1 MLRARR
7 TSALRRRRSAGLAVA
22 CGAAVALATAGLTA
36 AAAAAPA
43 GQIVWTAS
51 NGIWAM
57 NDDGTGPHELLSAAS
72 PPLAARLPA
81 GTVTEPDVF
90 QNGGTTVLFLGMTGA
105 FADPSLPQAC
115 GADCAGTFELR
126 NGTLTQLGPAAAAAS
141 GAAYYESQPR
151 ITANGHEIF
160 GSSLYTGIT
169 ASSLGTPATALVERA
184 LSQNATV
191 TQWSNSNG
199 EVQPTA
205 GFDGTPDPADPTL
218 AAWVEAQGCSYHVV
232 DAQSVSHSSC
242 QYAVHLGTASSLAA
256 PIIIYDNEYASSSG
270 RGPTSLALSGD
281 GATLMLVDPSA
292 PNTGI
297 YETPVAG
304 VPGSKP
310 VSEILAQPAGW
321 TFGQARFAGSKIV
334 FDAHQQANG
343 KTTGD
348 IYTIPATCGSATAC
362 SFPASAT
369 DLTNNPAADA
379 SDPAWTSATAT
390 LAPLRVAA
398 TPRITSVKG
407 PAAAVRAGHTVNLV
421 VKLSAAAKIVIKI
434 VRRQSTALRAKT
446 IGTVT
451 FAGRSGAN
459 RLAITRVG
467 GHTLAAGSYT
477 ATLSVR
483 GPNAAARTVHF
494 SVKA

>member
-7 TSALRRRRSAGLAVA
+7 ASALWRRRSVALALACGLAVA
-22 CGAAVALATAGLTA
+22 LASGGPA

-43 GQIVWTAS
+43 GQIVYTAS
-51 NGIWAM
+51 NGLWAM
-57 NDDGTGPHELLSAAS
+57 NDDGSGPHELLSAAS

-90 QNGGTTVLFLGMTGA
+90 QNGGTTVLFLGMTSA

-126 NGTLTQLGPAAAAAS
+126 NGTLTQLGPTAAAAS

-151 ITANGHEIF
+151 ITADGQEIF
-160 GSSLYTGIT
+160 ASSLYTGIT

-199 EVQPTA
+199 EVQPAA

-218 AAWVEAQGCSYHVV
+218 AAWVEAQGCGYHVV

-242 QYAVHLGTASSLAA
+242 QYAVHLGAASSLAA
-256 PIIIYDNEYASSSG
+256 PIVIYDNEYVSAGG
-270 RGPTSLALSGD
+270 RGPASLDLSGD
-281 GATLMLVDPSA
+281 GKTLMLVDRYA

-297 YETPVAG
+297 YSTPVAG

-310 VSEILAQPAGW
+310 VTEILAQPAGW

-334 FDAHQQANG
+334 FDAHQEANG

-348 IYTIPATCGSATAC
+348 IYTIPATCGSTTAC

-407 PAAAVRAGHTVNLV
+407 PAAAVRAGHTVNFV
-421 VKLSAAAKIVIKI
+421 VKLSTAARIVVKVARLHSKAPKTTPIG
-434 VRRQSTALRAKT
+434 SLTLTGRAGSNT
-446 IGTVT
+446 LSI
-451 FAGRSGAN
+451 R
-459 RLAITRVG
+459 RVG
-467 GHTLAAGSYT
+467 GHTLTPGSYT
-477 ATLSVR
+477 ATLSLR
-483 GPNAAARTVHF
+483 GSTAAARTVHF
-494 SVKA
+494 TIRA